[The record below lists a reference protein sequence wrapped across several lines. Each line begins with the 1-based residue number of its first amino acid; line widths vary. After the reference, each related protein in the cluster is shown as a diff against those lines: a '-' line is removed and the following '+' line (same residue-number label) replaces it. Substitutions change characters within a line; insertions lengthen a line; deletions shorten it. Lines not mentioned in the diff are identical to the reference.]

1 MHLYV
6 YTHNTALHM
15 CCLST
20 HNEPPARTHAGQ
32 ITNARTHAH
41 LAISAHAYADA
52 HIISDMAGC
61 LFLIMELE
69 AGEASFFA
77 PYLAMFPWPSN
88 LLTSHYWSLA
98 TNTHT
103 NTHTHTYLF
112 PTDKCDQYSEHLL

>member
-1 MHLYV
+1 M
-6 YTHNTALHM
+6 
-15 CCLST
+15 
-20 HNEPPARTHAGQ
+20 
-32 ITNARTHAH
+32 
-41 LAISAHAYADA
+41 
-52 HIISDMAGC
+52 
-61 LFLIMELE
+61 IMELE

-77 PYLAMFPWPSN
+77 PYIAMFPWPSN